1 MSQLHVCPTS
11 PQVHFL
17 PSSFGKWIFG
27 CLFFNPHPPPQPPQA
42 NTQLSDFKPR
52 DLNIEPKLPYGDAE
66 FDVVTCVV
74 SVDYLNKPLEIF
86 REVAHFSP
94 ICRTP
99 FLPHLRS

>member
-1 MSQLHVCPTS
+1 M
-11 PQVHFL
+11 PQH
-17 PSSFGKWIFG
+17 
-27 CLFFNPHPPPQPPQA
+27 PQA

-86 REVAHFSP
+86 REVAHFSRMSDP
-94 ICRTP
+94 VFATSQDFIPKKKKKTHPLSFRCSA
-99 FLPHLRS
+99 F